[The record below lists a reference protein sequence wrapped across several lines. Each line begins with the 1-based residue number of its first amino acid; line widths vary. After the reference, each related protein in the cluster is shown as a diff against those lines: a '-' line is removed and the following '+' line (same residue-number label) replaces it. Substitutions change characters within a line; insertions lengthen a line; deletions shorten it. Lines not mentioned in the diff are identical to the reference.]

1 MAQDLSDRLLA
12 KTPND
17 VTIASANLQTM
28 KIIVVDDEPIIADT
42 LVNILNGEGHDALA
56 VSDGV
61 SAVRWA
67 EMVRPDAVVTDVIMP
82 GMDGIETAKAILKS
96 LPECRII
103 LFSGQAASTDLLAR
117 ARAEGYSFE
126 VLAKPINPNIL
137 LETLEG
143 SSPTSF

>member
-1 MAQDLSDRLLA
+1 MA
-12 KTPND
+12 KPPND

-96 LPECRII
+96 LPTCRII

-143 SSPTSF
+143 SSPSGSLAI